1 MNYHLMIDDKF
12 INDFIADAEKLSPG
26 NNIYIIDVLA
36 ENARHVT
43 YDKAIFAPH
52 YTELFDEAVKNVS
65 EGDKIF
71 LHWAADPAI
80 EYVLKLPSTIEIGL
94 FFWGGDV
101 VEVPFSKFK
110 KTVYGSKSL
119 RLFDKYEEG
128 RQKIKWNPLK
138 PVRLYNS
145 FVKRY
150 RTYWQKEEQIWESR
164 KAFFLR
170 LNYFL
175 NWNVIDH
182 EWIQT
187 HYVTS
192 SVYTYFF
199 YNFNPVPA
207 GNSDSPVS
215 PVSKEKPTTVLLGN
229 SDTVTNNHLEI
240 LDELAKFKS
249 ENIKLIIPLNYGN
262 KWYGDLVERKAIKI
276 FGKNKVTALRTF
288 MSRDEYYKVLD
299 QVDIAVMNH
308 YRTQAA
314 GNTLALFYRG
324 KKVYIHER
332 SSTYQLLNSNGVVVG
347 NSAEIG
353 RISFEEFATPFSEP
367 VKTQNISKID
377 GLFSIVEKE
386 KVLKKMLA

>member
-12 INDFIADAEKLSPG
+12 INDFITDAEKLSPG
-26 NNIYIIDVLA
+26 NNVYIIDVLA

-43 YDKAIFAPH
+43 YEKAIFAPH
-52 YTELFDEAVKNVS
+52 HTEIFDDAVKNVG

-80 EYVLKLPSTIEIGL
+80 DYVLKLPKTIEIGL

-110 KTVYGSKSL
+110 KTVYGPKSL

-145 FVKRY
+145 FIKRY
-150 RTYWQKEEQIWESR
+150 RTYWQREAQIWESR
-164 KAFFLR
+164 KAFFIR

-175 NWNVIDH
+175 NWNPIDH
-182 EWIQT
+182 EWIQN
-187 HYVTS
+187 HYETS

-199 YNFNPVPA
+199 YNFNPVPSE
-207 GNSDSPVS
+207 NSSQAITPGKPV
-215 PVSKEKPTTVLLGN
+215 TVLLGN
-229 SDTVTNNHLEI
+229 SDTVTNNHLEM
-240 LDELAKFKS
+240 LDVLAKFKS
-249 ENIKLIIPLNYGN
+249 DNIKLIIPLSYGN

-276 FGKNKVTALRTF
+276 FGKDKVMALRTF
-288 MSRDEYYKVLD
+288 MTRDDYYKVLD

-324 KKVYIHER
+324 KKVYIHEI
-332 SSTYQLLNSNGVVVG
+332 SSTYQLLNNNGVVVG
-347 NSAEIG
+347 NSAEIAN
-353 RISFEEFATPFSEP
+353 ISFEEFATPFSET
-367 VKTQNISKID
+367 VKKENISKID
-377 GLFSIVEKE
+377 GLFNIAEKE
-386 KVLKKMLA
+386 SVLKKMLA